1 MDRLTG
7 SISAQKSTL
16 QINGLCIIYA
26 FVLFPWQPPEAGLAG
41 GSSPFYREQ
50 EWVWHQ
56 EGLWPQ
62 GLLTWGSVSA
72 KQRWVG
78 TGKGG
83 SHDCQNPARM
93 RLGRGAWGVE
103 KVGGLPS
110 HPATCG
116 CEEWHA
122 GDGNGVDSL
131 QERKGCLSPP
141 LSAFLPCWLSFLPS
155 LLAWE
160 LNIKALKSVSLHWN
174 LRALPLK
181 ANVWMV
187 GGTWSTVKSEG
198 DLGRLGWLRRMCQH
212 ALQWVCPCVCRAV
225 CMPVWVCVCGHMG
238 VRVWQEGKWAA
249 FSYQDE
255 QESGLRPRTGVC
267 SQILVASACWAEEM
281 GHDMAVGWLGSW
293 LVLDGFGSGDH
304 TAPPSALRS
313 VSHALFGHPFQKEWK
328 PFQAQ
333 ASQAGQLSG
342 PSTLFSFPGP
352 AQEPNLASAF
362 SAHLWVQFLVWVLG
376 VPSPGGLLRT
386 RVPRLVADPDSAETG
401 RQGHGRF
408 FWLVCPLS

>member
-1 MDRLTG
+1 MPRLVWCKCQLQSLPAKSGLATIKVPSPKWPGAALLTSRGCSQDRAERLDRLTG
-7 SISAQKSTL
+7 SISAQKTTL

-26 FVLFPWQPPEAGLAG
+26 FVLFPWQPPEASLAG

-62 GLLTWGSVSA
+62 GLLTWGSVNV
-72 KQRWVG
+72 KQQWVG

-83 SHDCQNPARM
+83 SYNCQNPARL

-110 HPATCG
+110 HPATC
-116 CEEWHA
+116 CCEWHA

-141 LSAFLPCWLSFLPS
+141 LPAFLSCWLSFLPS

-181 ANVWMV
+181 ANVWML

-212 ALQWVCPCVCRAV
+212 APQWVCPCVCRAV
-225 CMPVWVCVCGHMG
+225 CMPVWVCVWTHGC
-238 VRVWQEGKWAA
+238 EGLAGG
-249 FSYQDE
+249 E
-255 QESGLRPRTGVC
+255 
-267 SQILVASACWAEEM
+267 
-281 GHDMAVGWLGSW
+281 VG
-293 LVLDGFGSGDH
+293 
-304 TAPPSALRS
+304 
-313 VSHALFGHPFQKEWK
+313 
-328 PFQAQ
+328 
-333 ASQAGQLSG
+333 
-342 PSTLFSFPGP
+342 
-352 AQEPNLASAF
+352 
-362 SAHLWVQFLVWVLG
+362 
-376 VPSPGGLLRT
+376 
-386 RVPRLVADPDSAETG
+386 
-401 RQGHGRF
+401 
-408 FWLVCPLS
+408 CI